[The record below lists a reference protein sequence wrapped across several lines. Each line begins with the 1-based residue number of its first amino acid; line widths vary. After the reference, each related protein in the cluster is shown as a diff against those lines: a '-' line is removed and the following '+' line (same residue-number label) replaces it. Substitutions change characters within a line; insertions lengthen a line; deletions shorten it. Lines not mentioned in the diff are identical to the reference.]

1 MENLLNEYKLLEI
14 SQQLDYEKFYL
25 YSIVTHST
33 AIEGST
39 ITEIENQLLFDKK
52 IAVQKPITELLM
64 NFDLKNAYDKAFEFA
79 DKHID
84 ISIKLLCLLSAL
96 VMKNT
101 GSIYK
106 NIMGEFSSANGD
118 LRLLNVSAGRGG
130 QNYLA
135 WQKIS
140 QRLQQFCDFVN
151 NVRKTTNISNVNEIY
166 KLSFLAHYELA
177 SIHPWADGNGRMARL
192 VMNMLQKEFGV
203 ILSVVKKE
211 NRLEYIQ
218 SLSDSQAEDNSK
230 KFIEFMFKHHKENI
244 QQQINEYKISMEK

>member
-1 MENLLNEYKLLEI
+1 MLEI

-130 QNYLA
+130 QSYLA
-135 WQKIS
+135 WQKIP